1 MLIILKDNGI
11 DKSVNI
17 VKIESVID
25 NKNIVNYIY
34 NKNVNDNHVIEVL
47 CKSPYDFFLK
57 YNNEWEI
64 IQTVYKKIDGKWKVL
79 YGYTEFINNPN
90 VVKIFK
96 GYIEGR

>member
-34 NKNVNDNHVIEVL
+34 NK
-47 CKSPYDFFLK
+47 K
-57 YNNEWEI
+57 
-64 IQTVYKKIDGKWKVL
+64 
-79 YGYTEFINNPN
+79 
-90 VVKIFK
+90 
-96 GYIEGR
+96 R